1 MSKEY
6 KLRYEDK
13 FHINNHGDS
22 VTVRWK
28 DNDCEYIK
36 EGDVITEL
44 VRIRDGETDTQMYE
58 VIGVSPFMKS
68 FGIKGQI
75 EVLQDSLSNFE
86 WPDEYKEAIQDW
98 VEELKP
104 KQR

>member
-1 MSKEY
+1 MYNNYNKIKQTRTKMSKEY

-68 FGIKGQI
+68 FGIKGD
-75 EVLQDSLSNFE
+75 LLSIV
-86 WPDEYKEAIQDW
+86 Y
-98 VEELKP
+98 KP